1 VVIKNTAH
9 ATFPGKLIGREGS
22 VSWTLRSP
30 DLTLLNFFFWSFVK
44 NSAYVVKET
53 LKLADFKERL

>member
-1 VVIKNTAH
+1 MIIKNTAN
-9 ATFPGKLIGREGS
+9 ASFSGKWIGREGS

-44 NSAYVVKET
+44 NCAYVVKE
-53 LKLADFKERL
+53 L